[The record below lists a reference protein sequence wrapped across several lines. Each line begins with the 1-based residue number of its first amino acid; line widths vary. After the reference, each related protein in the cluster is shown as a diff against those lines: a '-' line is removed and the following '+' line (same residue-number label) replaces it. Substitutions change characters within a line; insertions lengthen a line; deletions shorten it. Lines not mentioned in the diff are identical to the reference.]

1 MAEKIQAHVESAE
14 EAQVKAVGE
23 TAEKAAA
30 GAAKPAG
37 ASAEDE
43 KAMNEAA
50 EQVAKALTEEG
61 SAGETASAAASVGIL
76 ALIASW
82 MQETFPK
89 HKNTIA
95 GGVCGLLLALL
106 LFWIGLF
113 KTVIIAVLV
122 VAGVAAGQYLDGDP
136 KIARAAKNLMN
147 KK

>member
-37 ASAEDE
+37 AYAEDE

>member
-14 EAQVKAVGE
+14 EAQVKAVAE
-23 TAEKAAA
+23 TAEKVTA
-30 GAAKPAG
+30 GAAKSAA
-37 ASAEDE
+37 ASADDE

-50 EQVAKALTEEG
+50 EQVAKALTEDG

-113 KTVIIAVLV
+113 KTVVIAVLV

>member
-14 EAQVKAVGE
+14 EAQVKAVAE
-23 TAEKAAA
+23 TAEKATT
-30 GAAKPAG
+30 GAAK
-37 ASAEDE
+37 SAATSADDE

-50 EQVAKALTEEG
+50 EQVAKALTEDG

-95 GGVCGLLLALL
+95 GGACGLLLALL

-113 KTVIIAVLV
+113 KTVVIAALV
-122 VAGVAAGQYLDGDP
+122 VIGVAAGQYLDGDP

>member
-30 GAAKPAG
+30 GAARPAG